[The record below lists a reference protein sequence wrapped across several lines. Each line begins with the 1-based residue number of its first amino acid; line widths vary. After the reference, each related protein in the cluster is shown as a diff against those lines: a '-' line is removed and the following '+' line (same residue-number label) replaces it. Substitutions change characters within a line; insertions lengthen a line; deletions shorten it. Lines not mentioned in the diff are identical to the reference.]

1 MTDEKPSEPSRLE
14 SWREDL
20 QAQIDVIDAIQRQID
35 SWTSRALQMPTPP
48 PIDGM
53 PVANRFN
60 ADRAAARLQYFVYKR
75 EMPSGYID
83 LAPCLEYVCDNVAA
97 DSLETLEKMLR
108 IRAEMDLPALT
119 GTEKQII
126 WGNQIRLRVAL
137 LKPEL
142 ITGDQREATA
152 KYWIDTYKDF
162 GLQDR
167 KRSLGDST

>member
-1 MTDEKPSEPSRLE
+1 MTDEKPDEPSRLE

-35 SWTSRALQMPTPP
+35 SWTSRALQMPAPA
-48 PIDGM
+48 PISGM
-53 PVANRFN
+53 PVAIRFN
-60 ADRAAARLQYFVYKR
+60 ADRAASRLQFFVYKR

-108 IRAEMDLPALT
+108 IRTEMDLPALT

-137 LKPEL
+137 LQPEL
-142 ITGDQREATA
+142 ITGDRREMTA
-152 KYWIDTYKDF
+152 KHWIDKFKEF

-167 KRSLGDST
+167 KRPSRDSP

>member
-1 MTDEKPSEPSRLE
+1 MTDEKPDEPSRLE

-35 SWTSRALQMPTPP
+35 SWTSRALQMPAPP
-48 PIDGM
+48 PINGI
-53 PVANRFN
+53 PVAIRFN
-60 ADRAAARLQYFVYKR
+60 ADCAASRLQFFVYKR

-97 DSLETLEKMLR
+97 DSLETLENMLR
-108 IRAEMDLPALT
+108 IRTEMDLPALT

-137 LKPEL
+137 LQPEL
-142 ITGDQREATA
+142 ITGDRREMTA
-152 KYWIDTYKDF
+152 KHWIDKFKEF

-167 KRSLGDST
+167 KRPSRDSP